1 MAEGTGLQPFEI
13 EPPMAEGGIWVFAY
27 GSLMWKPGFPH
38 TAVHPALL
46 RGFHRSLCVYSVRYR
61 GTVETPGL
69 VMGLDRG
76 GACLGRAYR
85 VTRTDWASV
94 CAYLHDREMV
104 TNTYM
109 PKFLKVRLDDGREVP
124 AYTFIVRRDH
134 RQYTGKLSEERI
146 VELVLQGAGWEGT
159 STEYLAN
166 TVAHMDDLG
175 IPEGPLHKILER
187 VQAG

>member
-1 MAEGTGLQPFEI
+1 
-13 EPPMAEGGIWVFAY
+13 
-27 GSLMWKPGFPH
+27 
-38 TAVHPALL
+38 
-46 RGFHRSLCVYSVRYR
+46 VRYR

-159 STEYLAN
+159 SAEYLAN
-166 TVAHMDDLG
+166 TVAHMDELG